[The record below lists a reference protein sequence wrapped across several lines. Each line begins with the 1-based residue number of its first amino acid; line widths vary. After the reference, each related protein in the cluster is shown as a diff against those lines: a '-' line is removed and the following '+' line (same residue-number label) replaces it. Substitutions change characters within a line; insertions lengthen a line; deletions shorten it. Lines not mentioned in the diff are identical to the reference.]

1 MVVCLTKFL
10 RITISM
16 NISIFMKGE
25 NSNSHILDKN
35 NSCISCTQLLINVVL
50 KSNYFS
56 CSFLKLTTLELIL
69 EEKKSIFHQ
78 IVCLSM
84 LNGIFYI
91 KKIFIRINMNY
102 VIIKIKCYM
111 YTLILYNGNF
121 YILIYYV
128 SIIWYRLEF

>member
-1 MVVCLTKFL
+1 MFNK
-10 RITISM
+10 ITISM

-84 LNGIFYI
+84 FNGVARRLM
-91 KKIFIRINMNY
+91 KKRGSNAPLT
-102 VIIKIKCYM
+102 VRIKI
-111 YTLILYNGNF
+111 TLRIQVYIIL
-121 YILIYYV
+121 
-128 SIIWYRLEF
+128 